1 MTISKDLLTKILS
14 IFCIIASVV
23 AIVFSVVAC
32 CLIKDDSERVY
43 VESIALNEDGDLVV
57 TYTDENTVTINLD
70 GEDGQDGKSAYDL
83 YLATVPEGETPMT
96 VEEWLESLKGEDG
109 EDGAAGV
116 NGNDGKSAYE
126 IYVASVPEGEKPMS
140 ETEWLAS
147 LKGEDGVT
155 PVVTIN
161 QDGYWVI
168 NGTVTNVSALGTDGE
183 DGKDGAAG
191 TDGVGIAAIYLNE
204 KNEITIV
211 LTDHTVYNF
220 PVSSVVEEQTPPVT
234 EPSDDEGTEGD
245 VA

>member
-43 VESIALNEDGDLVV
+43 VESVALNEDGDLVV
-57 TYTDENTVTINLD
+57 TYTDGNTVTINLD
-70 GEDGQDGKSAYDL
+70 GQDGQDGKSAYDL

-126 IYVASVPEGEKPMS
+126 IYVASVPEGETPMS

-161 QDGYWVI
+161 EDGYWVI
-168 NGTVTNVSALGTDGE
+168 NGEATDVKAEGQDGE
-183 DGKDGAAG
+183 NG
-191 TDGVGIAAIYLNE
+191 TDGVGIAYIYLNE

-211 LTDHTVYNF
+211 LTDRTVYSF

-234 EPSDDEGTEGD
+234 EPSGDEETEGD

>member
-43 VESIALNEDGDLVV
+43 VESVALNEDGDLVV

-70 GEDGQDGKSAYDL
+70 GEDGQDGQDGKSAYDL
-83 YLATVPEGETPMT
+83 YLETVPKGETPMT

-109 EDGAAGV
+109 AAGTD
-116 NGNDGKSAYE
+116 GNDGKSAYE
-126 IYVASVPEGEKPMS
+126 IYVASVPEGEEPMS

-161 QDGYWVI
+161 EDGYWVI
-168 NGTVTNVSALGTDGE
+168 NGEATDVKAEGQDGE
-183 DGKDGAAG
+183 NG
-191 TDGVGIAAIYLNE
+191 TDGVGIAYIYLNE

-211 LTDHTVYNF
+211 LTDRTVYSF

-234 EPSDDEGTEGD
+234 EPSGDEETEGD

>member
-23 AIVFSVVAC
+23 AITFSVVAC

-57 TYTDENTVTINLD
+57 TYTDETTATIKLDDEDVKD
-70 GEDGQDGKSAYDL
+70 GEDGKSAYDL
-83 YLATVPEGETPMT
+83 YVETVPEGETPMT

-109 EDGAAGV
+109 KDGAAGT

-126 IYVASVPEGEKPMS
+126 IYVASVPEGEEPMS

-161 QDGYWVI
+161 EDGYWVI
-168 NGTVTNVSALGTDGE
+168 NGEATDVKAEGQDGE
-183 DGKDGAAG
+183 NG
-191 TDGVGIAAIYLNE
+191 TDGVGIAYIYLNE

-211 LTDHTVYNF
+211 LTDRTVYSF

-234 EPSDDEGTEGD
+234 EPSGDEETEGD